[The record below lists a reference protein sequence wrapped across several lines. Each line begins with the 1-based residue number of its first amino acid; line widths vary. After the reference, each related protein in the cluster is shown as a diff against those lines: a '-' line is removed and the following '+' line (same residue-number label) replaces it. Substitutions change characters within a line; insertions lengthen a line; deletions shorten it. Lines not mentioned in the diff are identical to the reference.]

1 MHPINTYCFQC
12 KKRVKAETH
21 PEHIDVSSIVLRI
34 IGAVLLLI
42 IPVIGWIGSIFLI
55 VTLFTDKKNKEDYY
69 CTECGSLLIENGV
82 KISEKQQEIR
92 SQREENGVVECGSC
106 GKTYKVL
113 NIHQDTMCP
122 FCEYV
127 NKKV

>member
-1 MHPINTYCFQC
+1 MLT
-12 KKRVKAETH
+12 
-21 PEHIDVSSIVLRI
+21 DVSSIVLRI

-42 IPVIGWIGSIFLI
+42 VPVIGWIGSIFLI

-69 CTECGSLLIENGV
+69 CTECDSLLIRDGV
-82 KISEKQQEIR
+82 KISEKQQEILLR
-92 SQREENGVVECGSC
+92 REESGAVECDSC

-113 NIHQDTMCP
+113 NIHHDTMCP

-127 NKKV
+127 NKQV